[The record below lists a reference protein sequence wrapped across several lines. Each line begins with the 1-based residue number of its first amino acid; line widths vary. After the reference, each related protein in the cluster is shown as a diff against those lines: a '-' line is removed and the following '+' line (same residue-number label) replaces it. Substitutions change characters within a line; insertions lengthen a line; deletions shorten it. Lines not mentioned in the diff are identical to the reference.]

1 MATNHSQGSNSFSL
15 VRFAYFEADFDSG
28 QLRKRGVRMR
38 IRPQSL
44 EVLRYLIER
53 PGQVVTR
60 EELQRQL
67 WPGEVFV
74 DFDKSLNTAVAQLR
88 AVLHDSADRPRFIET
103 LPRRGYRFVAEVQPV
118 VVPASAA
125 EPQAPR
131 MRLLVLP
138 FLNAS
143 GDPAQ
148 EYFADA
154 MTDEIITAL
163 AGVLPEDLAVIA
175 RTTAMH
181 YKGTRK
187 DVGTIGR
194 EMNVD
199 YLIEGGVVRWN
210 EHLAVNV
217 QLIQVSDQAHLFA
230 KKYDAQM
237 RDVFTLHN
245 CVAQEIARHLPGLSR
260 RLHDEV
266 LPAGQVRRKPTDD
279 IVAYNDCLKGR
290 CEIWSFG
297 PESAAK
303 AQQYF
308 EAALARDPEF
318 ALAYCGLAQLYWYIG
333 FAGFAPSRQTDPVG
347 RFYALR
353 AIEIDPTLAEAHALL
368 SYYPKQRQFNDPLS
382 YYDWPA
388 SLKDVVRA
396 RELNPRSSIVQLRYA
411 IILMILGRTEEAAA
425 ELERALESDPLSAE
439 VRSWF
444 VEVLC
449 LARQPQRALEQAL
462 RLVELEPHTF
472 MSHCVLSHAYLTMQC
487 YDQGAAAARKAVELS
502 GGLPLMLGWLGL
514 PLGLGGQAAEARAVL
529 ERLRALAGQRY
540 VPPTSFAWLHLGLGE
555 IDEAFVW
562 MDKAVDAPDRMMSP
576 IKTYPFFDPIRSDP
590 RFTALLRKMNLDA

>member
-1 MATNHSQGSNSFSL
+1 
-15 VRFAYFEADFDSG
+15 
-28 QLRKRGVRMR
+28 MR
-38 IRPQSL
+38 VRPQSFAI
-44 EVLRYLIER
+44 LRYLIER

-74 DFDKSLNTAVAQLR
+74 DFEKSLNTAVAQLR

-103 LPRRGYRFVAEVQPV
+103 LPKRGYRVIADFQARTLPVSGADEQPRR
-118 VVPASAA
+118 A
-125 EPQAPR
+125 
-131 MRLLVLP
+131 RLLVLP
-138 FLNAS
+138 FLNS
-143 GDPAQ
+143 SSDPAQ

-163 AGVLPEDLAVIA
+163 AGVAPEQLAVIA

-181 YKGTRK
+181 YKNTHK
-187 DVGTIGR
+187 DVGSIGR
-194 EMNVD
+194 ELNVD
-199 YLIEGGVVRWN
+199 YVVEGGVVCWN
-210 EHLAVNV
+210 EHLTVNV
-217 QLIQVSDQAHLFA
+217 QLIQVCDQAHLFA

-245 CVAQEIARHLPGLSR
+245 CVAQEIVRHVPAIADRLP
-260 RLHDEV
+260 DEV
-266 LPAGQVRRKPTDD
+266 IPAGQVRRKPTDD
-279 IVAYNDCLKGR
+279 LVAYNDYIKAR
-290 CEIWSFG
+290 YEMWSLA
-297 PESAAK
+297 PDSIAK
-303 AQQYF
+303 AQQHF

-333 FAGFAPSRQTDPVG
+333 FAGFAPSKQTDPVG
-347 RFYALR
+347 RFHALR
-353 AIEIDPTLAEAHALL
+353 AIEIDPNLAEAHALL
-368 SYYPKQRQFNDPLS
+368 SYYPKQRQYNEPLS

-396 RELNPRSSIVQLRYA
+396 RELNPKSSIVQLRYA
-411 IILMILGRTEEAAA
+411 IILMVLGRTEEAAA
-425 ELERALESDPLSAE
+425 ELEQALDSDPLSVE
-439 VRSWF
+439 LRNWF
-444 VEVLC
+444 VEILC
-449 LARQPQRALEQAL
+449 LSRQHERALEQAL
-462 RLVELEPHTF
+462 RLVELEPDSF
-472 MSHCVLSHAYLTMQC
+472 MSHCVLGHAYLTMQR
-487 YDQGAAAARKAVELS
+487 YDLSAAAARKGVELS

-514 PLGLGGQAAEARAVL
+514 PLGLGGRAAEARAL
-529 ERLRALAGQRY
+529 LDRLHILASQRY